1 MRIEKKFMNF
11 RNGVDLVEIE
21 RFEQIDQKI
30 LKRFINRVFTSN
42 EQEICRDRMAS
53 YAGRFA
59 AKEAVAKTLGT
70 GIGEIKWKDIEILK
84 GSQGEPLL
92 ILHGNALEKSNE
104 LGLSNWS
111 LSISHGKQIAI
122 AFVIASGT

>member
-1 MRIEKKFMNF
+1 MNI
-11 RNGVDLVEIE
+11 RNGVDLVEIN
-21 RFEQIDQKI
+21 RFEQIDPRI
-30 LKRFINRVFTSN
+30 LKRFINRVFTIR

-70 GIGEIKWKDIEILK
+70 GIGEIKWQDIEILK

-92 ILHGNALEKSNE
+92 VLHEKALIKANE

-122 AFVIASGT
+122 AFVIASGA

>member
-1 MRIEKKFMNF
+1 MNI
-11 RNGVDLVEIE
+11 RNGVDLVEIN
-21 RFEQIDQKI
+21 RFEQIDPRI
-30 LKRFINRVFTSN
+30 LKRFINRVFTIL

-70 GIGEIKWKDIEILK
+70 GIGEIKWQDIEILK

-92 ILHGNALEKSNE
+92 VLHDKALIKANE

-122 AFVIASGT
+122 AFVIASGA

>member
-1 MRIEKKFMNF
+1 MNF